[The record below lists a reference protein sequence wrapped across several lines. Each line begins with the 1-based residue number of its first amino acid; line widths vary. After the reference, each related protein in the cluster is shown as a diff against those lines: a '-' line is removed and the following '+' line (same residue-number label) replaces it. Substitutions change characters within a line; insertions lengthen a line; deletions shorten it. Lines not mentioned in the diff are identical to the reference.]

1 MRQLDLSSLA
11 SVKKFAQQLSKDRRQ
26 VDLLVCNAGIMAPP
40 QRETTPDGFE
50 QQFQVTDYIG
60 TSSVYYNCV

>member
-11 SVKKFAQQLSKDRRQ
+11 SVKKFAQQLRKDRRQ

-40 QRETTPDGFE
+40 QRKITPDGFE
-50 QQFQVTDYIG
+50 QQFQVTDYIC